1 MWTEAHRVWHDARL
15 KEIVSLNAVAQ
26 VARWLER
33 VDPPRS
39 GRATEVDPVGGTT
52 ASGFVIGRG
61 TVSDLSQNQATKACC
76 CCDCGHVGK
85 AAALSKQ
92 SVMSTALASRM
103 PLVPAR
109 HTAMGACPP
118 NA

>member
-1 MWTEAHRVWHDARL
+1 MPH
-15 KEIVSLNAVAQ
+15 
-26 VARWLER
+26 
-33 VDPPRS
+33 RS
-39 GRATEVDPVGGTT
+39 GLELSHFRPEMGQSEVDPVGGTT

-61 TVSDLSQNQATKACC
+61 TVSDLSQKSSHEGLLLLRLGAC
-76 CCDCGHVGK
+76 GQGG
-85 AAALSKQ
+85 AALSKR
-92 SVMSTALASRM
+92 SVLSTALASRR